1 LELQWRG
8 TVMLIRSLLLKVHST
23 SYIGAI

>member
-1 LELQWRG
+1 
-8 TVMLIRSLLLKVHST
+8 MLIRSLLLKVHST